1 MLFVVPEWYAANLDL
16 FRAIQNLYVPE
27 SFALQAADATL
38 EIKDLAVN
46 DMRSKI
52 TIRSVR
58 ISVLADPLRSIYH
71 NRDCKAVVLASV
83 FDQALAIF
91 SANVSR
97 VHNGEFSASEP
108 LADHGISRATAYRY
122 VAEAV
127 DVLSAQAPGLDEAL
141 ARALEEGVPYVILD
155 GKIFE
160 TDRLGET
167 VTSVKGGETDAWYS
181 GKKHRPG
188 ANVQAVVLPSGL
200 PIWTSEAEPGHVH
213 DITAA
218 RARALPLLYRAAAAG
233 MPTLAD
239 GGYEGA
245 GIGIHVP
252 VKNPGGNQQ
261 LDPDNRTR
269 NSLLRGLRSQGER
282 GFALISQRWT
292 TLQRITAS
300 PRRTTEIVRAAL
312 VLTQFEHKYLS

>member
-1 MLFVVPEWYAANLDL
+1 LITYRAMLDVPAELLRFVTRLLILERRDRGTPAGSRCLACRD
-16 FRAIQNLYVPE
+16 
-27 SFALQAADATL
+27 QA
-38 EIKDLAVN
+38 
-46 DMRSKI
+46 
-52 TIRSVR
+52 
-58 ISVLADPLRSIYH
+58 VLALRWF
-71 NRDCKAVVLASV
+71 RDRTRPERLA
-83 FDQALAIF
+83 
-91 SANVSR
+91 
-97 VHNGEFSASEP
+97 
-108 LADHGISRATAYRY
+108 ADHGISRATAYRY

-141 ARALEEGVPYVILD
+141 ERALEEGTPYVILD

-167 VTSVKGGETDAWYS
+167 ATSVKGEEIDAWYS

-188 ANVQAVVLPSGL
+188 ANVQAVMLPSGL
-200 PIWTSEAEPGHVH
+200 PIWTSQAEPGHVH

-218 RARALPLLYRAAAAG
+218 RAHALPQLYRAASLG

-239 GGYEGA
+239 GGYDGA

-252 VKNPGGNQQ
+252 VKSPGGNQR
-261 LDPDNRTR
+261 LDPDTRTR

-282 GFALISQRWT
+282 GFALLSQRWT

-312 VLTQFEHKYLS
+312 VLTQFEHKYIS